1 MDDRK
6 INVNVNGWF
15 TGLLTIAFIVLKL
28 CGVINW
34 AWIWVFAPLWIPIVL
49 VVGVY
54 LIVVFF
60 SLIFALIASKFD

>member
-1 MDDRK
+1 MEDRK
-6 INVNVNGWF
+6 INVNVSGWF

-34 AWIWVFAPLWIPIVL
+34 AWIWVLAPLWIPIVL

-54 LIVVFF
+54 LIVVVF

>member
-1 MDDRK
+1 MEDRK
-6 INVNVNGWF
+6 INVNISGWF

-28 CGVINW
+28 CGVIDW
-34 AWIWVFAPLWIPIVL
+34 AWVWVFAPFWIPIVL

>member
-1 MDDRK
+1 MEDRK

-54 LIVVFF
+54 LIVVLF